1 MTGPSPSHTLWHVRC
16 RPDTSPEDHRIA
28 LDLLAGFT
36 PLVQPLPPTAELAQV
51 KGSLR
56 LFGVD
61 AVELAQQFRVRALLQ
76 TGIDTHIGVAGTWAT
91 AATASARVGRS
102 GVLHLPDHRAVE
114 GFLGPL
120 PIDALH
126 GIGPA
131 QAQQLRAYGL
141 HTIAALVAMDAT
153 VQRSK
158 RLPQPS
164 AHTEDLRTGNLRLLD
179 AMAFQ
184 RARTRRLTLIAE
196 DLRRADEG
204 PGTQLSLDQARE
216 NRLRLEPVGDR
227 INATYGRR
235 LAGPASAYRLAS

>member
-1 MTGPSPSHTLWHVRC
+1 M
-16 RPDTSPEDHRIA
+16 
-28 LDLLAGFT
+28 
-36 PLVQPLPPTAELAQV
+36 
-51 KGSLR
+51 
-56 LFGVD
+56 
-61 AVELAQQFRVRALLQ
+61 RALLQ

-102 GVLHLPDHRAVE
+102 GVLHPPDHRAVE

-126 GIGPA
+126 GIGPVR
-131 QAQQLRAYGL
+131 AQQLRAYGL
-141 HTIAALVAMDAT
+141 HTIAALAAMDAT
-153 VQRSK
+153 AQRSK

-164 AHTEDLRTGNLRLLD
+164 AHTEDLRTGTLRLLD

-196 DLRRADEG
+196 DLRPADEG

-227 INATYGRR
+227 INAATAAASQDPPAPTDSPADLAKPVSPEHGVDAVRGGGLTGPRR
-235 LAGPASAYRLAS
+235 ASASAVAGP

>member
-1 MTGPSPSHTLWHVRC
+1 MTGPSPSHTPPHTLWHVRC
-16 RPDTSPEDHRIA
+16 RPDTSPEDHRIV

-102 GVLHLPDHRAVE
+102 EVLHLPDHRAVE

-141 HTIAALVAMDAT
+141 HTIAALAAMDAT
-153 VQRSK
+153 VVSPSGSPTAPPPNAANASRNPPRTPKTSAPALSGSWT
-158 RLPQPS
+158 RWPSS
-164 AHTEDLRTGNLRLLD
+164 AH
-179 AMAFQ
+179 
-184 RARTRRLTLIAE
+184 
-196 DLRRADEG
+196 G
-204 PGTQLSLDQARE
+204 PGA
-216 NRLRLEPVGDR
+216 
-227 INATYGRR
+227 
-235 LAGPASAYRLAS
+235 